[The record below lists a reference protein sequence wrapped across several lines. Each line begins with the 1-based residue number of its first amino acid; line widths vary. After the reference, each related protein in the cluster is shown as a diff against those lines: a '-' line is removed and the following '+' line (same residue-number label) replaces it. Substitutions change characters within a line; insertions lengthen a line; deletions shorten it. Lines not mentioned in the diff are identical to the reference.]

1 MARFR
6 FFSIHRPARWAT
18 ALVAY
23 AATIGVLASVHDYP
37 QTIRAISEYRADPYA
52 RRPWL
57 PFFYFVNEAGSGIKY
72 ELTGDARHFRH
83 FPSSRYF
90 RDRFYQA
97 KTEAENGAMTSQLRL
112 GYYYLR
118 GSGVARDARRA
129 AFWTSVAALRSQDGV
144 SLSEKQRRQFAQYQ
158 RRNRAQIAARK
169 NRPSRARCRG
179 LARRAQ
185 RRIRPGAIAAA
196 QNRLSLR

>member
-83 FPSSRYF
+83 FPSPRYS

-129 AFWTSVAALRSQDGV
+129 AFWASVAAQRSQDGV
-144 SLSEKQRRQFAQYQ
+144 SLSENNAANLRNINAGIERKLPPEKIAQAE
-158 RRNRAQIAARK
+158 RDAATWLAARK
-169 NRPSRARCRG
+169 GESAPAR
-179 LARRAQ
+179 
-185 RRIRPGAIAAA
+185 
-196 QNRLSLR
+196 